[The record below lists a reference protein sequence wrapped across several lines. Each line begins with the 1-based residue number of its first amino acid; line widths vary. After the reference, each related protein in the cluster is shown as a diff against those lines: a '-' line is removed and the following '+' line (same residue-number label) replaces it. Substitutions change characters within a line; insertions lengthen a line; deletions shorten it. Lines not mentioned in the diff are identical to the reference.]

1 MMRMKKT
8 TEQVPYPAAERET
21 TLEERKQLIRDALE
35 RGLEN
40 DDQEIVAFHGTS
52 LETLHEVLRTG
63 RFVGTT
69 QNDTAHKIDG
79 KSVPVFSVFALN
91 SPTAR
96 EASHTDDEDFE
107 MHLVKEARDYA
118 TTIAE
123 RHAFLREL
131 GIPIS
136 ERYNLLDLNDICFG
150 RGDKC
155 ILDEDMCDEF
165 IEKAGTRVP
174 GVTLTKDQIRAAIIR
189 AHTRKGVTLGF
200 KKALFQDFP
209 VYQVGKETNDESYE
223 AVIHCPEGIPLSYLI
238 GVDPYTKE
246 ELQELEKAVE

>member
-1 MMRMKKT
+1 MNKF
-8 TEQVPYPAAERET
+8 EQSKGSVPERELS
-21 TLEERKQLIRDALE
+21 LEERKQIIRDALE

-40 DDQEIVAFHGTS
+40 DDQEIIAFHGTS
-52 LETLHEVLRTG
+52 LETLHEALRTG

-79 KSVPVFSVFALN
+79 KSVPVFSVFALD
-91 SPTAR
+91 SSTVR
-96 EASHTDDEDFE
+96 ETSHADDEDFE

-118 TTIAE
+118 TIIAE

-136 ERYNLLDLNDICFG
+136 ERYNLLDLSDICFG
-150 RGDKC
+150 RGND
-155 ILDEDMCDEF
+155 LTLQEDMCDEF
-165 IEKAGTRVP
+165 IERAGTRLP
-174 GVTLTKDQIRAAIIR
+174 GLTLTKEQIRAAILR

-209 VYQVGKETNDESYE
+209 VYQVGKDTNDEDYE
-223 AVIHCPEGIPLSYLI
+223 AVIHCPDGIPLNYLI

>member
-1 MMRMKKT
+1 MMCMKKT
-8 TEQVPYPAAERET
+8 LEQAPYPVAEQET
-21 TLEERKQLIRDALE
+21 TREERKQIIRDALE

-52 LETLHEVLRTG
+52 LETLYEAFRTG

-69 QNDTAHKIDG
+69 QNDTAHKIEG

-96 EASHTDDEDFE
+96 EAPHADDEDFE

-136 ERYNLLDLNDICFG
+136 ERYNLPDLDDVCSG
-150 RGDKC
+150 RGGNC
-155 ILDEDMCDEF
+155 FLHEDMCDEF
-165 IEKAGTRVP
+165 IEKASVRVP
-174 GVTLTKDQIRAAIIR
+174 GVTLTKDQLLAAILR
-189 AHTRKGVTLGF
+189 ARARKGVTLGF

-209 VYQVGKETNDESYE
+209 VYHVGKETNDEAYE
-223 AVIHCPEGIPLSYLI
+223 AVIHCPEGIPLRYLI